1 MSRPPEVQF
10 SHRFSHRILEVE
22 GSNADES
29 SQSPPTTGEK
39 RSHENRFGKEILQ
52 RYQNLRD
59 EWTGEGNS
67 SSSSTTTTESDDGI
81 RFADSREGIGQIN
94 RSQHRTRS
102 LSQSGASQ
110 NGSLTE
116 DEVNQQRQ
124 RLKKCTFTLYIEM
137 ELMELTLAEYISTR
151 NEEYF
156 KNASPA
162 QEFKDR
168 GIARRIFRELC
179 WAVESVH
186 ERKFI
191 HRDLKPSNVLLCR
204 SQHGSHYS
212 VRLSDF
218 GFCTK
223 MDDEF
228 GTSIYRS
235 VCGNVWY
242 TAPEQR
248 KGKPGSGRAMYGGRA
263 KYGEEV
269 DVYPLALIL
278 VELMMHMSSMSEKA
292 RVFAALRSPEAS
304 IPREVEESLDGPR
317 LELLRRALSHDPSQR
332 PRAKDIR
339 LALQ

>member
-1 MSRPPEVQF
+1 M
-10 SHRFSHRILEVE
+10 H
-22 GSNADES
+22 N
-29 SQSPPTTGEK
+29 SQ
-39 RSHENRFGKEILQ
+39 HQ
-52 RYQNLRD
+52 RD
-59 EWTGEGNS
+59 EWTGERNS

-94 RSQHRTRS
+94 RSQRDEKRCHQGASSKSSPLSTKDQSDEVVRVEDSRQRIGGRSQIQHRTRS
-102 LSQSGASQ
+102 SSQSGASQ

-116 DEVNQQRQ
+116 DEVNQQ

-162 QEFKDR
+162 QQFKDR

-248 KGKPGSGRAMYGGRA
+248 KGKPGSGRA
-263 KYGEEV
+263 KV

-304 IPREVEESLDGPR
+304 IPREV
-317 LELLRRALSHDPSQR
+317 
-332 PRAKDIR
+332 
-339 LALQ
+339 